1 LNKEIKNR
9 VLIITYYW
17 PPSGGAGVQ
26 RWLKFAKYLPEFG
39 VEPVIYTPSNPE
51 SPVEDNSLLEDIPSD
66 IKVIKRKIFE
76 PYSFYKVFTGKSLK
90 QKVNAGFI
98 QENKKTGF
106 LESIAVWIRG
116 NLFIPDARKFW
127 IKPSVKFLKK
137 YIAENQIDV
146 LISTGPP
153 HSMHLIALQ
162 LKKKLNIPWIADFRD
177 PWTKVDYY
185 HLLKTGKRAD
195 KKHRKLEQKVIRS
208 ADTVLTVSQSW
219 AKDLEQLGGENVKII
234 TNGYDASDFKNTP
247 NRVDDAFSIV
257 HIGTIHKERNPH
269 NLWIVL
275 KELLHENPDL
285 QSKLKIKLIGKVDF
299 SVLEEIKAQGLEQCT
314 ERISYIPHCDIPGQ
328 MMRSRVLLLLISR
341 FPGSSGMIPG
351 KVFEYLASGRPLLML
366 GNTQGDTARL
376 IREMGVGK
384 VCEYEDSK
392 QIKSAIVHLFQ
403 WYQADTDSVE
413 SIDIKQFERKE
424 LTRSLAELIDAL

>member
-1 LNKEIKNR
+1 MKKK

-51 SPVEDNSLLEDIPSD
+51 SPVEDNSLLEDIPPG
-66 IKVIKRKIFE
+66 IQVIKRKIFE
-76 PYSFYKVFTGKSLK
+76 PYSFYKIFTGKSQK

-127 IKPSVKFLKK
+127 VNPSVKFLKK
-137 YIAENQIDV
+137 FIAENQIETV
-146 LISTGPP
+146 ISTGPP

-162 LKKKLNIPWIADFRD
+162 LKKELNIQWIADFRD

-195 KKHRKLEQKVIRS
+195 KKHRKLERKVISS
-208 ADTVLTVSQSW
+208 ADVVLTVSQSW
-219 AKDLEQLGGENVKII
+219 AKDLEQLGGKKVKVI
-234 TNGYDASDFKNTP
+234 TNGYDALDFKDISNP
-247 NRVDDAFSIV
+247 VDDEFSIV
-257 HIGTIHKERNPH
+257 HIGTVHKERNPH
-269 NLWIVL
+269 NLWMVL
-275 KELLHENPDL
+275 QELLKNNPDF

-299 SVLEEIKAQGLEQCT
+299 SVIEEMKVHGLEEFT
-314 ERISYIPHCDIPGQ
+314 ERISYVQHNDIPKQ
-328 MMRSRVLLLLISR
+328 MMRSRILLLLISR
-341 FPGSSGMIPG
+341 FSGSSGMIPG
-351 KVFEYLASGRPLLML
+351 KVFEYLASGRPVLML

-376 IREMGVGK
+376 IREMGVGE
-384 VCEYEDSK
+384 VCEYEDTV
-392 QIKSAIVHLFQ
+392 QMKSAVVHLFQ
-403 WYQADTDSVE
+403 RYQAGNDDVE
-413 SIDIKQFERKE
+413 SADIERFERRA
-424 LTRSLAELIDAL
+424 LTRSLAEVIHAL